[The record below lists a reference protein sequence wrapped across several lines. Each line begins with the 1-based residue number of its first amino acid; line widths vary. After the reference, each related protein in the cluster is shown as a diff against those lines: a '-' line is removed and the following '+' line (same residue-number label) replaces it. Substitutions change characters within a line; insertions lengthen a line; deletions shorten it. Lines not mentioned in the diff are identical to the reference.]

1 MTGSAEKKI
10 LIALSGI
17 LLLLVLSFITQEIV
31 YEYNTHVEVA
41 QQEKKLHADLYQY
54 IGFSHDEPH
63 YSLAGFNLVALPL
76 FISLLAARRY
86 FASFF
91 FTVLYFSFFGYS
103 IWLHL
108 GTCYLGEDI
117 CPPRPLWNDLIGRLY
132 WFDVTTILLL
142 SLLFF
147 WQISIFLRGSTK
159 RLN

>member
-1 MTGSAEKKI
+1 VTGSAEKKI

-41 QQEKKLHADLYQY
+41 QHEKKLHADLYQY

-103 IWLHL
+103 TWLHF

-117 CPPRPLWNDLIGRLY
+117 CPGVPLWSDLFGRLSR
-132 WFDVTTILLL
+132 WDITIILLL
-142 SLLFF
+142 SILFF
-147 WQISIFLRGSTK
+147 WQISIFLRGFSK
-159 RLN
+159 RLQ

>member
-41 QQEKKLHADLYQY
+41 QQEKKLHADPYHY